1 MFPSFP
7 SLRER
12 NLITLY
18 GDTKVSGDFTDKDK
32 SPKGS
37 VDYKIRPLVD
47 LINRHPEYVTLSSC
61 SGRVALFDPTGVNV
75 SAYDDGEDKQTQQQQ
90 QVKGT
95 EISGKG
101 RGKWILVTHDIEAN
115 LGEQIIYALKK
126 VGRERFLTF
135 GPSWSDFLTSAL
147 LKDKHV
153 PSSFGCR

>member
-75 SAYDDGEDKQTQQQQ
+75 SAYYDGEDKQTQQQQ

-95 EISGKG
+95 EIRGKG
-101 RGKWILVTHDIEAN
+101 RGKWIL
-115 LGEQIIYALKK
+115 
-126 VGRERFLTF
+126 
-135 GPSWSDFLTSAL
+135 
-147 LKDKHV
+147 
-153 PSSFGCR
+153 

>member
-75 SAYDDGEDKQTQQQQ
+75 SAYYDGEDKQTQQQQ

-95 EISGKG
+95 
-101 RGKWILVTHDIEAN
+101 
-115 LGEQIIYALKK
+115 
-126 VGRERFLTF
+126 
-135 GPSWSDFLTSAL
+135 
-147 LKDKHV
+147 
-153 PSSFGCR
+153 